1 MTLLIIKNIILY
13 NACSTFLCWQ
23 KKNCRVASSSGGATP
38 SRHDNLCR
46 QPNQRP
52 LRAFVRQRLHP
63 PLAHAAPR
71 LLLHVD
77 TTTVAP
83 RCLRVLKQRIIRP
96 THPRAARQ
104 TLSATAAKD
113 LVICSEIAQANRRTL
128 PLATVG
134 MLVLLMLMMMI
145 LLQLTLQ
152 GMMTVLMRFLVPL
165 RPRTIGL

>member
-1 MTLLIIKNIILY
+1 VRFY
-13 NACSTFLCWQ
+13 
-23 KKNCRVASSSGGATP
+23 GGLRRDIQYIVDYKEYHSIQRLFHLSMLAEKELQGRQQQRRSNTVTP
-38 SRHDNLCR
+38 
-46 QPNQRP
+46 QQPPNQHP

-63 PLAHAAPR
+63 PLAHTAPR

-83 RCLRVLKQRIIRP
+83 RCLRVLKQRIIHP

-113 LVICSEIAQANRRTL
+113 LVICSGIAQANGRTL

-134 MLVLLMLMMMI
+134 MLVLLMLKMKI
-145 LLQLTLQ
+145 L
-152 GMMTVLMRFLVPL
+152 
-165 RPRTIGL
+165 